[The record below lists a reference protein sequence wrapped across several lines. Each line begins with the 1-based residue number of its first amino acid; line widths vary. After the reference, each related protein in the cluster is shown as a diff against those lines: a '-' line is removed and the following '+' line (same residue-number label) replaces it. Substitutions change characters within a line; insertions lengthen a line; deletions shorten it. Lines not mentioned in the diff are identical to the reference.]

1 MNKTPLIGLLCATIV
16 GCFSGN
22 AIQAA
27 TIANW
32 TFETSIPT
40 TAGPLAPESGSGTG
54 TSVHVTPNSFSNP
67 SGNGSAESWNSDS
80 WAIGDYYQF
89 QVSTAGLSDIGFSW
103 DQTRS
108 SAGPGQPAPTSPN
121 FRLQFSTDGSSFTNV
136 VDYLVQALTWNSTTA
151 TVASQFSQDL
161 SSFDPTQQSA
171 NGLFSLNSD
180 SSSSELRRANPR
192 GQHSCHRRSRAL
204 DCAVTDR
211 RCSGRRLAPGS
222 TSIHSINGSLLAGI
236 GKTDHESMSAI

>member
-1 MNKTPLIGLLCATIV
+1 MNKTPLIGLLCVTIV
-16 GCFSGN
+16 GCFGGN
-22 AIQAA
+22 VIQAA

-32 TFETSIPT
+32 TFEASIPT

-89 QVSTAGLSDIGFSW
+89 QVSTAGLTDIGFSW

-161 SSFDPTQQSA
+161 SAYTQLNNQPTVYFRLTAIQAAQNSGGQSRVDNILVTGVPEPSTA
-171 NGLFSLNSD
+171 LLLIAAVAVAAL
-180 SSSSELRRANPR
+180 LRAR
-192 GQHSCHRRSRAL
+192 
-204 DCAVTDR
+204 
-211 RCSGRRLAPGS
+211 RRL
-222 TSIHSINGSLLAGI
+222 TL
-236 GKTDHESMSAI
+236 

>member
-1 MNKTPLIGLLCATIV
+1 MKKTSLIGSLVATAVFCFCA
-16 GCFSGN
+16 N

-40 TAGPLAPESGSGTG
+40 SSGPLAPESGSGTG
-54 TSVHVTPNSFSNP
+54 TSVHATPNSFSNP

-89 QVSTAGLSDIGFSW
+89 QVSTAGLSDVVFSW

-108 SAGPGQPAPTSPN
+108 AAGPGQPAPSNPN
-121 FRLQFSTDGSSFTNV
+121 FRLQFSTDGSTFTNV

-151 TVASQFSQDL
+151 TVASQFSQ
-161 SSFDPTQQSA
+161 
-171 NGLFSLNSD
+171 SLNSFTQLNNQPTVYFRLTAIQAAQNSGGQSRVD
-180 SSSSELRRANPR
+180 NILVTAVPEPAAGLLLIVAFVITTVSGIAGRQR
-192 GQHSCHRRSRAL
+192 GY
-204 DCAVTDR
+204 
-211 RCSGRRLAPGS
+211 
-222 TSIHSINGSLLAGI
+222 
-236 GKTDHESMSAI
+236 

>member
-1 MNKTPLIGLLCATIV
+1 M
-16 GCFSGN
+16 
-22 AIQAA
+22 
-27 TIANW
+27 
-32 TFETSIPT
+32 
-40 TAGPLAPESGSGTG
+40 PELGSGTG

-89 QVSTAGLSDIGFSW
+89 QVSAAGLTDIGFSW

-161 SSFDPTQQSA
+161 SSFTQLNNQPTVYFRLTAIQAAQNSGGQSRVDNILVTGVPEPSTA
-171 NGLFSLNSD
+171 LLLTAAVAVAAL
-180 SSSSELRRANPR
+180 LRA
-192 GQHSCHRRSRAL
+192 RR
-204 DCAVTDR
+204 
-211 RCSGRRLAPGS
+211 
-222 TSIHSINGSLLAGI
+222 
-236 GKTDHESMSAI
+236 

>member
-1 MNKTPLIGLLCATIV
+1 MNKTPLIGLLCATIGV
-16 GCFSGN
+16 CFGGN
-22 AIQAA
+22 AVQAA

-89 QVSTAGLSDIGFSW
+89 QVSTAGLTDIGFSW

-161 SSFDPTQQSA
+161 SSFTQLNNQPTVYFRLTAIQAAQNSGGQSRVDNILVTGVPEPA
-171 NGLFSLNSD
+171 TAPLLAAAVVVAAF
-180 SSSSELRRANPR
+180 LRAR
-192 GQHSCHRRSRAL
+192 
-204 DCAVTDR
+204 
-211 RCSGRRLAPGS
+211 RRL
-222 TSIHSINGSLLAGI
+222 TL
-236 GKTDHESMSAI
+236 